1 MPHKDCPSGYLSVTE
16 VINLGFPKVSVS
28 KSGSAYFYLEQWR
41 GKVGNERANI
51 ITKESQQIGLEFH
64 MQIEYGFNTGRWLA
78 EGNTGRMITT
88 FYNQFVQPFEVE
100 PLKIEQTYQDKR
112 LKLQGTLDA
121 EAMTNKGEYVA
132 DWKTSNSWSRP
143 VLGMQ
148 LAAYDYLRKGNRK
161 GVGVRVDKEK
171 DVVDIEWF
179 EDLKPYWK
187 LFKHCYEI
195 AKVQKF
201 GMKNG

>member
-16 VINLGFPKVSVS
+16 VINLGFPKVNVS
-28 KSGSAYFYLEQWR
+28 KSGKPYFYLEQWR
-41 GKVGNERANI
+41 GRVGNIKANA
-51 ITKESQQIGLEFH
+51 ITEESKKIGKEFH
-64 MQIEYGFNTGRWLA
+64 SQIEYGFNTGRWLA
-78 EGNTGRMITT
+78 EGNIGRMVTNLYNYFLRP
-88 FYNQFVQPFEVE
+88 FYVA
-100 PLKIEQTYQDKR
+100 PLQLEHTCQDKR
-112 LKLQGTLDA
+112 LKIQGTYDA
-121 EAMTNKGEYVA
+121 AIITNKGEYVA

-148 LAAYDYLRKGNRK
+148 LAAYDYLRKGSGK